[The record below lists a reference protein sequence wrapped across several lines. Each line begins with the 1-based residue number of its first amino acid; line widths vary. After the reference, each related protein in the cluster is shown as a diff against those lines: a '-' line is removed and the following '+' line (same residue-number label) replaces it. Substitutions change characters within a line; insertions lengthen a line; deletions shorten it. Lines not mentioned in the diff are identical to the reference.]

1 MTWTTLEITAI
12 TFFIKDVEWEDEYEY
27 RAFFFTEEEVG
38 AFIRNN
44 EKVGNDIRILK
55 VEIFEGR
62 DAYNLTREYGYL
74 EEAVENFLKKA

>member
-12 TFFIKDVEWEDEYEY
+12 TFFIQDVEWDDEYEY
-27 RAFFFTEEEVG
+27 TAFFFNEAEVG
-38 AFIRNN
+38 AFITDN
-44 EKVGNDIRILK
+44 EKVGNDVRILK

-74 EEAVENFLKKA
+74 EEAVEKLMKKA